1 MILSVNAV
9 GSNKRYIKNSL
20 QIPRYI
26 DLTSA
31 CDLPLQVAMCFL
43 SAALWM
49 WRALEL
55 LGDNCG
61 GDAWLDMYIFEDIW
75 AAPPASKRL
84 AMQYSDLDHQLRM
97 I

>member
-1 MILSVNAV
+1 MIYLIYKDMLCKIGA
-9 GSNKRYIKNSL
+9 
-20 QIPRYI
+20 PRYI

-31 CDLPLQVAMCFL
+31 CDLPLQVAMSFL

-84 AMQYSDLDHQLRM
+84 AMQYRLLAVLA
-97 I
+97 